1 MSGASATP
9 SPLPLVHDRIHI
21 GTQGFSPKDWLGT
34 FYPPGL
40 PTSQFLPFY
49 ARVFDTLELNTT
61 FYAIPSASTIRA
73 WAMRVPAGFTL
84 SAKMTRTITH
94 DKELLDVERE
104 VQAFVERIRMLGDKL
119 GAVVIQFPQ
128 SFGRRFEDRL
138 RAFLPL
144 LPRDMHFAVEFRSPS
159 WDDPAV
165 FDLLREH
172 DIAWCITHW
181 QDLPPVVETTA
192 DFAYFRLIGY
202 HDEFS
207 QLDRVQRDRSQDL
220 ASWARTIAGLTAQ
233 VSRIYVYINNHYE
246 GHSPAT
252 VNRLKALLGLPQLD
266 PHTQWP
272 EQQNTL
278 PGMVE

>member
-1 MSGASATP
+1 MSMAAVSATA
-9 SPLPLVHDRIHI
+9 LPLAHQHIYI

-34 FYPPGL
+34 FYPPAL
-40 PTSQFLPFY
+40 PTAQWLPFY

-104 VQAFVERIRMLGDKL
+104 LQAYVEHIRLLGDKL
-119 GAVVIQFPQ
+119 GAVVMQFPR
-128 SFGRRFEDRL
+128 SFDRRFEDRL

-144 LPRDMHFAVEFRSPS
+144 LPGDIRFAIEFRSPS

-172 DIAWCITHW
+172 RVAWCTTHW
-181 QDLPPVVETTA
+181 QDLPPVVETTT

-207 QLDRVQRDRSQDL
+207 RLDRVQHDRSREL
-220 ASWARTIAGLTAQ
+220 TSWARTIAGLTAR

-252 VNRLKALLGLPQLD
+252 VNRLKALLGLPETD

-272 EQQNTL
+272 ERQKTL
-278 PGMVE
+278 PGITE